1 MTRRHSGFALLAAC
15 AALASKGVAQQ
26 TSSAGATDWFGQG
39 IVAVRQSGTELQL
52 DLRTEAQGMILRLV
66 EHEPITI
73 VAVGPFAAGQSVVR
87 LPPELG
93 PQRFQVTTNPGSPG
107 STNPAQTDMAM
118 TAACL
123 HAQGEGSRGPATARP
138 GTATVN
144 GQPTVTSDI
153 CIRTARTAPTTTTV
167 LRAPPREYL
176 LLVLSDRSP
185 DSTVI
190 GRIGRV
196 PGFDPATAAHDLA
209 EYLVGRQSPMWA
221 GYLVRR

>member
-1 MTRRHSGFALLAAC
+1 MRNAIVLVTVC
-15 AALASKGVAQQ
+15 AVCASTGVAQQ
-26 TSSAGATDWFGQG
+26 SGAAGATDWFGQG

-52 DLRTEAQGMILRLV
+52 DLRTEAQGMVLRLV

-87 LPPELG
+87 LPPSLG
-93 PQRFQVTTNPGSPG
+93 PQRVQVRTDPTTAVPGNP
-107 STNPAQTDMAM
+107 TQTDIAM

-123 HAQGEGSRGPATARP
+123 HAQGEGSRGPAPARP

-153 CIRTARTAPTTTTV
+153 CVRTVRTAPTTTTV

-176 LLVLSDRSP
+176 LLVLSDQAP

-190 GRIGRV
+190 SRIRSI

-221 GYLVRR
+221 GYLARR